1 MSDFVFHR
9 AALASSMIDA
19 VTGNGILDA
28 SSGLFLAAPRRTGK
42 STFLTEDLIPAL
54 KSREVLPIYVDLWED
69 RRVDPSIMIA
79 SAIKKAIAGEVGV
92 LSKAARQIGITK
104 VSTPIFSFD
113 LDKIGREDGATLK
126 EALESLIQK
135 RKRPVALI
143 VDEAQHATLSNDG
156 MNAMFALKSARDT
169 INSGGNHNLLLVF
182 TGSHRDRLARLVTHK
197 DQPFFGARVTD
208 FKLLGR
214 DYCEAYTQWFNRSIQ
229 PESRLEVD
237 DVYAAFDTVGH
248 RPELLK
254 NVVADAFLNYDGPL
268 PKTKALRELALLV
281 NESLSEE
288 LSESF
293 FSLTPVQRAVLLR
306 ISNSKGDDGLFSS
319 SAMTEYADLV
329 GSLVTASSAQSA
341 LRGLRDLNIVWKSA
355 NGTYETEDP
364 LLERWLKNHPKGFTE
379 TSEEA
384 VCNKCHAVPC
394 VCGNSRPRG

>member
-379 TSEEA
+379 TGEEA